1 MIAWPEATTRLRTAP
16 RSFSPDLRKDLVAGE
31 NLTLTCRKLSSTLAD
46 LVHQLAVAQD
56 LKSLFEGLKVFDTQH
71 HDRRPAVLRHNHPAM
86 LSFEPL
92 HYLRKPILDVR
103 QGEMFLSRHGHK
115 YGQTTGRRQPK
126 VLTPGQTE
134 VQNRPRLH
142 TELDSPWAVALM

>member
-103 QGEMFLSRHGHK
+103 QGEMFLSHHGYM
-115 YGQTTGRRQPK
+115 YG
-126 VLTPGQTE
+126 LTE
-134 VQNRPRLH
+134 VQNRARLH
-142 TELDSPWAVALM
+142 TEIDSPVPPTVSARRW